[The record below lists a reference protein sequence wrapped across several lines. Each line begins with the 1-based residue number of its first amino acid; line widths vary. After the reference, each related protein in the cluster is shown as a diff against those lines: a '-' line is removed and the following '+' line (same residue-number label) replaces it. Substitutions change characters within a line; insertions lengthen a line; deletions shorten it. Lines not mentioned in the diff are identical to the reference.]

1 MTVAVPAGEQRT
13 EGNCRSAGVAALVGQ
28 ELDAL
33 RCSGPIL
40 NFLTTFQYLVLDFP
54 STFLIF
60 DVSRAQ
66 LPLEKVD
73 DFSFFSR
80 GEVLK

>member
-1 MTVAVPAGEQRT
+1 MPADARARASTYFRLFRT
-13 EGNCRSAGVAALVGQ
+13 WSSTSSL
-28 ELDAL
+28 L
-33 RCSGPIL
+33 
-40 NFLTTFQYLVLDFP
+40 FTTCVRLFLDFS

-60 DVSRAQ
+60 GVSRAQ

>member
-1 MTVAVPAGEQRT
+1 MDQRT
-13 EGNCRSAGVAALVGQ
+13 GGNCRSPGVAALVGQ
-28 ELDAL
+28 ELDAG

-80 GEVLK
+80 GEVVK